1 MLNNI
6 ADVIAD
12 VIGIGLIY
20 TKLITFDNTVITI
33 PNQKLL
39 QIKIRN
45 YGKKQLV
52 RRKCTVTIG
61 FESEYTYVEK
71 ALLEAVIQVEKVL
84 KTPKSYVQVI
94 DFQNFAVEYTLFYY
108 INDVKNLNKID
119 AEVKKKVLK
128 KCKEYDIDLRTPF
141 LIQEVRTYDIYLGIP
156 LHFLFS

>member
-128 KCKEYDIDLRTPF
+128 KCKEYDIDLRTPS
-141 LIQEVRTYDIYLGIP
+141 LIQQVKNI
-156 LHFLFS
+156 